1 MERKNEKPLI
11 EHIKALEKELDE
23 TKKYYEEGCR
33 IQGGTIKPGYSK
45 GKVSTCVVFKPN
57 RNRRDNRKRSIRQ
70 WL

>member
-1 MERKNEKPLI
+1 MKQRNTMKRVVE
-11 EHIKALEKELDE
+11 
-23 TKKYYEEGCR
+23 YM
-33 IQGGTIKPGYSK
+33 GGTINPGYSK